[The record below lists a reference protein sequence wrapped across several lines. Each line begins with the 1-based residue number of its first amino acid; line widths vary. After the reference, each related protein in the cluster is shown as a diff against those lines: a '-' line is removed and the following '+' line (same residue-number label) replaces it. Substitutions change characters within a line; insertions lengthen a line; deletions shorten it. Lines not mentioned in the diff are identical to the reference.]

1 MSLEPD
7 ILRAPTVDAS
17 GKRRWIYP
25 DRRSGRLSRIRGK
38 LAVLLMAIY
47 ILVPFSTFRGLPLF
61 RFDVQQGIIY
71 AVGQTFRFSD
81 GFYLV
86 FVFLAGALALG
97 FVTSVWG
104 RIWCGY
110 ACPQTVFVEWIVR
123 PIEEWIEG
131 TALQR
136 RRRDA
141 GPKNFNYW
149 LRKLSKHALYAL
161 VIWLITNAFL
171 GYFVDPWRLLTWVSG
186 SPLDHPFAFGF
197 MLLTFGA
204 LYFDLV
210 WFREQF
216 CSFLCPYA
224 RFQSVMISK
233 ATPTIAYDVKRGEPR
248 GKHKDGDCIDCELC
262 VRVCPTG
269 IDIRNGLQLECI
281 QCGRCADACDMIMTN
296 IKRPKGL
303 IRTASE
309 VALEGKKP
317 RRFRVR
323 PAIYLTLLLV
333 NLGIMVVA
341 LGTRADLQVVVLRQP
356 KTTYSMMDAEHL
368 GNYFSIRVVNRSRE
382 AHPLNVQ
389 TDPRVRVICSLCNQ
403 NIAPDAEEKGNL
415 VLIVPLNYEEAEVEL
430 DFGETKVTLPI
441 LKPEKAS

>member
-1 MSLEPD
+1 MSQEHD
-7 ILRAPTVDAS
+7 SLRAPTVDAS

-25 DRRSGRLSRIRGK
+25 DRRVGRLSRIRGK

-110 ACPQTVFVEWIVR
+110 ACPQTVFVEWIIR
-123 PIEEWIEG
+123 PIEEWLEG
-131 TALQR
+131 PALQR
-136 RRRDA
+136 KRRDK
-141 GPKNFNYW
+141 GPKNADYW
-149 LRKLSKHALYAL
+149 SRKLTKHALYAV
-161 VIWLITNAFL
+161 VIWVITNAFL
-171 GYFVDPWRLLTWVSG
+171 GYFVDPMSLVSWFTG
-186 SPLDHPFAFGF
+186 SPSAHPFAFGF
-197 MLLTFGA
+197 MIFTFSM

-216 CSFLCPYA
+216 CSFVCPYA
-224 RFQSVMISK
+224 RFQAVMISQ

-248 GKHKDGDCIDCELC
+248 GKHKDGDCIDCALC

-281 QCGRCADACDMIMTN
+281 QCGRCADACDTVMTN
-296 IKRPKGL
+296 IKRPQGL

-309 VALEGKKP
+309 LALVGKKP
-317 RRFRVR
+317 RRFRLR
-323 PAIYLTLLLV
+323 PALYLTLLLI
-333 NLGIMVVA
+333 NLGIMVTA
-341 LGTRADLQVVVLRQP
+341 LGTRSDLQVTVLRQAS
-356 KTTYSMMDAEHL
+356 TTYSMVGTGYL

-382 AHPLNVQ
+382 AHQLSVQ
-389 TDPRVRVICSLCNQ
+389 TDPDVRLICSLCSQ
-403 NIAPDAEEKGNL
+403 SIAPDAEEKGNL
-415 VLIVPLNYEEAEVEL
+415 VLVVPLDYQKAEVEL
-430 DFGETKVTLPI
+430 NFGETKVILPLI
-441 LKPEKAS
+441 KPGNKS